1 MLIYQGY
8 FGLIFH
14 RGDGGEVNNLTGSS
28 ILSPFS
34 ESSSFFHRGYR
45 KWDTTGSHVS
55 DPKIC
60 QKVNAMC
67 FHCQQET
74 GFPTENGEDG
84 ERHLCLSDFLSALD
98 RETQH
103 IR

>member
-14 RGDGGEVNNLTGSS
+14 RGDGGEVNSLAGPS

-34 ESSSFFHRGYR
+34 ESTSFFHRGYR
-45 KWDTTGSHVS
+45 KWDTTGSLAS

-60 QKVNAMC
+60 QKINAVR
-67 FHCQQET
+67 FH
-74 GFPTENGEDG
+74 
-84 ERHLCLSDFLSALD
+84 S
-98 RETQH
+98 
-103 IR
+103 